1 MAFTVP
7 ATWKFHSSQ
16 SNGNSITFTRPGHT
30 VQQPRL
36 AIISRV
42 VPLYDNKR
50 QEWSTPQYRVRV
62 FDGILDADG
71 NPDPTK
77 TLADATFRCS
87 VDNNGAAQK
96 DSVLGDL
103 RTILNH
109 ADAAAAFFQ
118 SQDFPTVAAA

>member
-1 MAFTVP
+1 MSFTVP
-7 ATWKFHSSQ
+7 ATWKIHSSS

-42 VPLYDNKR
+42 APIYDNKR
-50 QEWSTPQYRVRV
+50 RAWSTPSYRVRV

-77 TLADATFRCS
+77 TLVDATFRCS

-96 DSVLGDL
+96 TSVVTDFLVVV
-103 RTILNH
+103 NQ
-109 ADAAAAFFQ
+109 ADFAAAAFE
-118 SQDFPTVAAA
+118 SQDFPSVAAV

>member
-7 ATWKFHSSQ
+7 ATWKYHSSQ
-16 SNGNSITFTRPGHT
+16 SNGNSVTFTRPGHT

-42 VPLYDNKR
+42 APLYDNKR

-62 FDGILDADG
+62 FDGILDSDG

-77 TLADATFRCS
+77 TLVDATFRCS

-96 DSVLGDL
+96 DSVMADF
-103 RTILNH
+103 RAIINH
-109 ADAAAAFFQ
+109 ADAPAAFFE
-118 SQDFPTVAAA
+118 SQDFPTVAGA